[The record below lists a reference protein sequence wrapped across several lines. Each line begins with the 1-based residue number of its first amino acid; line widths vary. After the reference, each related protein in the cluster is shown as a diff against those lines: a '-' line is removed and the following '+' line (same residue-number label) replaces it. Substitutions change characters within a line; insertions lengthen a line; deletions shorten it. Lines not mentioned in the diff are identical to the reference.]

1 MASPLNL
8 CQSIVRELS
17 TNIVRLRSESQER
30 LSQIQRYALE
40 KDQLLNDMTLLRD
53 ERDEMEKDKNRFQND
68 LSQKTDELNESISN
82 YNLLSQKYQRLQE
95 LKTDLELFI
104 LDKSDEI
111 VAIDNKA
118 KENKGTPR
126 IRTRTAAEEEKII
139 KKYDMIAS
147 EFNRKILKVVEECSV
162 LSNEKCDSIY
172 TDYKNACNK
181 SACNR
186 TLTHNQNEEIKKNL
200 ESCIDS
206 RLKHVEECSETGC
219 IDFGHVV
226 FLIARYN
233 NLLKCK
239 TILKN

>member
-17 TNIVRLRSESQER
+17 TNIVQLRSESQER

-53 ERDEMEKDKNRFQND
+53 ERDEIQRV
-68 LSQKTDELNESISN
+68 LNESISN

-126 IRTRTAAEEEKII
+126 IRTAAEEEKII

-186 TLTHNQNEEIKKNL
+186 TLTRNQNEEIKKNL
-200 ESCIDS
+200 ETCIDG

>member
-17 TNIVRLRSESQER
+17 TNIVQLRLESQER
-30 LSQIQRYALE
+30 LFQIQHYALE
-40 KDQLLNDMTLLRD
+40 KDELLNDMALLRD
-53 ERDEMEKDKNRFQND
+53 EKDEMQRV
-68 LSQKTDELNESISN
+68 LNESINN

-104 LDKSDEI
+104 LDKSEEI
-111 VAIDNKA
+111 VAIDNKS
-118 KENKGTPR
+118 KEIKGTPR
-126 IRTRTAAEEEKII
+126 IRARTVAEEEKII

-147 EFNRKILKVVEECSV
+147 TFNRKILKVVEECSV

-186 TLTHNQNEEIKKNL
+186 TLTRNQNEEIKKNL
-200 ESCIDS
+200 ESCIDG

-226 FLIARYN
+226 FLIGRYN
-233 NLLKCK
+233 DLLKCK